1 MKYFI
6 NSQGSAGMHRQSA
19 SKRKTELLSRTEAA
33 DYLRIAPH
41 TLVVWQS
48 TNRYGLPCVKI
59 GRLAKYRKKDL
70 DDFIQ
75 RRTTGLVQK
84 GEKDF

>member
-1 MKYFI
+1 MQPNEFEQT
-6 NSQGSAGMHRQSA
+6 NQPNLM
-19 SKRKTELLSRTEAA
+19 SRTEAA
-33 DYLRIAPH
+33 DYLGLAPH
-41 TLVVWQS
+41 TLAVWKCTS
-48 TNRYGLPCVKI
+48 RYSLPCVKI

>member
-1 MKYFI
+1 MKTNGFE
-6 NSQGSAGMHRQSA
+6 
-19 SKRKTELLSRTEAA
+19 SKRKIELLSRTEAA

-41 TLVVWQS
+41 TLAVWQS

-75 RRTTGLVQK
+75 RRTTGKTQ
-84 GEKDF
+84 GS

>member
-1 MKYFI
+1 MQPNEFEQT
-6 NSQGSAGMHRQSA
+6 NQPNLM
-19 SKRKTELLSRTEAA
+19 SRTEAA
-33 DYLRIAPH
+33 NSLGLAPH
-41 TLVVWQS
+41 TLAVWQS

-59 GRLAKYRKKDL
+59 GRLAKYKKEDL

-84 GEKDF
+84 

>member
-1 MKYFI
+1 MSTYKI
-6 NSQGSAGMHRQSA
+6 IQPNLLT
-19 SKRKTELLSRTEAA
+19 RKDAAEYLGITE
-33 DYLRIAPH
+33 H
-41 TLVVWQS
+41 TLAVWQS
-48 TNRYGLPCVKI
+48 TNRYGLPCIKI

-84 GEKDF
+84 GGDE

>member
-1 MKYFI
+1 MSTYKI
-6 NSQGSAGMHRQSA
+6 IQPNLLT
-19 SKRKTELLSRTEAA
+19 RKDAAEYLGITE
-33 DYLRIAPH
+33 H
-41 TLVVWQS
+41 TLAVWQCTS
-48 TNRYGLPCVKI
+48 RYGLPCVKI

-84 GEKDF
+84 GGDE

>member
-33 DYLRIAPH
+33 DYLGLAPH
-41 TLVVWQS
+41 TLAVWQS

-59 GRLAKYRKKDL
+59 GRLAKYKLNDL

-75 RRTTGLVQK
+75 RRTTGKTQ
-84 GEKDF
+84 GS

>member
-1 MKYFI
+1 MSTYKSTQP
-6 NSQGSAGMHRQSA
+6 NLLT
-19 SKRKTELLSRTEAA
+19 RKDAAEYLGITE
-33 DYLRIAPH
+33 H
-41 TLVVWQS
+41 TLAVWQS

-59 GRLAKYRKKDL
+59 GRLAKYKKEDL

>member
-1 MKYFI
+1 
-6 NSQGSAGMHRQSA
+6 MHRQSA

-33 DYLRIAPH
+33 DYLGLAPH
-41 TLVVWQS
+41 TLAVWEC

-75 RRTTGLVQK
+75 RRTTGKTQ
-84 GEKDF
+84 GS

>member
-41 TLVVWQS
+41 TLAVWKCTS
-48 TNRYGLPCVKI
+48 RYSLPCVKI
-59 GRLAKYRKKDL
+59 GRLAKYRKSDL

-75 RRTTGLVQK
+75 RRTTGKTQ
-84 GEKDF
+84 GS

>member
-1 MKYFI
+1 MKTNGFE
-6 NSQGSAGMHRQSA
+6 

-33 DYLRIAPH
+33 DYLGLAPH
-41 TLVVWQS
+41 TLAVWQS

-59 GRLAKYRKKDL
+59 GRLAKYRKEDL

-75 RRTTGLVQK
+75 RRTTGKTQ
-84 GEKDF
+84 GS